1 MLGRVVGEVVCSGE
15 SSCSQRD
22 RKRGLGEGRVPR
34 GGRYRGSCRARAQRG
49 GGGKKQMTFSA
60 AGIECQSVRGVAW
73 KSVAFWVTENRK
85 SKAKEYE
92 NEGLRAGRDMR
103 LKANNRQM
111 WMRQSGVF

>member
-1 MLGRVVGEVVCSGE
+1 M
-15 SSCSQRD
+15 
-22 RKRGLGEGRVPR
+22 
-34 GGRYRGSCRARAQRG
+34 
-49 GGGKKQMTFSA
+49 
-60 AGIECQSVRGVAW
+60 AW

-85 SKAKEYE
+85 SRAKEYE